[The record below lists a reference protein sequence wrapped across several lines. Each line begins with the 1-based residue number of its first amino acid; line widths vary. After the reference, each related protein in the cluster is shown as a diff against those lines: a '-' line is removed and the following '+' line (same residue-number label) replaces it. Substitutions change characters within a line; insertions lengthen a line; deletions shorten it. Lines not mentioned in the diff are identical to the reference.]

1 MKPKKSIEDAL
12 YDYVS
17 DCLAWNED
25 PTPYIAML
33 RLVQQS
39 RNFEDILKTTI
50 TFVKRHGDKLPGIT
64 DDGIKAVFEKRAEA
78 SRELDRLLSKR
89 AAPRAAAK
97 KLPTPKV
104 ATVKEGEN
112 DAE

>member
-1 MKPKKSIEDAL
+1 MATKTIEDAL

-25 PTPYIAML
+25 PAPYITIL
-33 RLVQQS
+33 RLAQKS
-39 RNFEDILKTTI
+39 RNFEAILKTTV
-50 TFVKRHGDKLPGIT
+50 TFMKRHGDKLNGIS

-78 SRELDRLLSKR
+78 SRELERFLSKR
-89 AAPRAAAK
+89 TIPKVAAK

-104 ATVKEGEN
+104 ATVKGGES
-112 DAE
+112 